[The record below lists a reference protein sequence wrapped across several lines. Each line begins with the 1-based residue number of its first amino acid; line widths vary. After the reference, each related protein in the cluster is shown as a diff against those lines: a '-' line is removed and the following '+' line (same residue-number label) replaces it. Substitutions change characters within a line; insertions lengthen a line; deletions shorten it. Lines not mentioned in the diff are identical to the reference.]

1 MTSIYNFFKIKLCF
15 RTYWRQWLLF
25 LIITLLCSFNLFSQS
40 NSETS
45 MEKGAVE
52 VPFAVIEEVPI
63 FPGCEIGNNL
73 EKRNCMSKKIAIF
86 IQRKFNTDLA
96 SDLGLTGRIRIS
108 VIFKIDQR
116 GNIVGV
122 RARAPH
128 LRLQTEAIRVVS
140 MLPKMKPGIQ
150 RGKAVIVPYSL
161 PIIFEI
167 PEDADNDEENPFTI

>member
-1 MTSIYNFFKIKLCF
+1 MTSVYNFFKIKLCF

-25 LIITLLCSFNLFSQS
+25 LIITLLYSFNLFSQS
-40 NSETS
+40 NSSLS

-52 VPFAVIEEVPI
+52 VPFAVIEEAPI
-63 FPGCEIGNNL
+63 FPGCKKGNNL
-73 EKRNCMSKKIAIF
+73 EKKNCMSKKIAVF

-108 VIFKIDQR
+108 VIFKIDKR
-116 GNIVGV
+116 GNVIDIK
-122 RARAPH
+122 ARAPH
-128 LRLQTEAIRVVS
+128 PRLETEAIRLVS

-167 PEDADNDEENPFTI
+167 PEDADNDEENPFTL

>member
-40 NSETS
+40 NSESS

-52 VPFAVIEEVPI
+52 VPFAVIEQVPI

-86 IQRKFNTDLA
+86 IQRKFNQDTA
-96 SDLGLTGRIRIS
+96 KGLGLSGRQRIS
-108 VIFKIDQR
+108 VIFKIDQK
-116 GNIVGV
+116 GNVVGV

-128 LRLQTEAIRVVS
+128 PRLQTEAIRVVS

-150 RGKAVIVPYSL
+150 HGKAVTVIYSL

-167 PEDADNDEENPFTI
+167 AEDADNNEENPFTL